1 MIMTRNTKWQLTCVK
16 ISFKL
21 NWVGRYL
28 VFFQHHRLL
37 FFTTTQRTSQRE
49 EEFKSTIGCSV
60 DRPVSLTNCFEQH
73 SKSAILEIV
82 GNRESKIKGDKGGS
96 REVFWRTRR
105 EKATRKFNRLCFGSS
120 PFSILKRFNL
130 IVFHCGHICQSKT
143 PTIIP
148 IPGLKCYKRDDEARI
163 AIILE
168 TMGRYRNYYLTS
180 GAHNPAYL
188 DFSLDDSFELQPSI
202 LAFKSAMKDNLLPL
216 IYQFIEFHW
225 FHWI

>member
-1 MIMTRNTKWQLTCVK
+1 MIMTWNTKWQLTFVM

-82 GNRESKIKGDKGGS
+82 NQKIKGGLFFH
-96 REVFWRTRR
+96 VTL
-105 EKATRKFNRLCFGSS
+105 TPNRYILHVIVIDCLS
-120 PFSILKRFNL
+120 PCIPCIPVYTLYTLHTYVYPCIHEYGHSI
-130 IVFHCGHICQSKT
+130 
-143 PTIIP
+143 TIIWNSRF
-148 IPGLKCYKRDDEARI
+148 IWRKR
-163 AIILE
+163 
-168 TMGRYRNYYLTS
+168 N
-180 GAHNPAYL
+180 
-188 DFSLDDSFELQPSI
+188 
-202 LAFKSAMKDNLLPL
+202 MK
-216 IYQFIEFHW
+216 E
-225 FHWI
+225 